1 MNIQDFVWTHMF
13 GSPVYLPGS
22 GIVGS
27 YDNSSFDLLSNF
39 QALLRHFT
47 IPPAG
52 QEGLL

>member
-1 MNIQDFVWTHMF
+1 MHIQDFVWTHVF
-13 GSPVYLPGS
+13 GFLAYLPGG

-27 YDNSSFDLLSNF
+27 YNNSSFDLLSHF

-52 QEGLL
+52 